1 MKTFRIFSTGIAGA
15 LCVLLGCSRGLRA
28 QSVILTSDRQLEE
41 LTDPDKKIDM
51 STGFTPVI
59 RSLRETCEQGKSYG
73 SRELI
78 VAFDEFF
85 RQYRRDAG
93 SERRLTPDM
102 DEYVDKIKKISDF
115 ASGYD
120 MGLCLSLLSPLEL
133 GPAYKAQ
140 TGHAGRWLAYKVGF
154 RDPGT
159 GRFSLPMGQQLEW
172 THNMGKTPG

>member
-59 RSLRETCEQGKSYG
+59 RSLRRNLRAGQKLRLSGAD
-73 SRELI
+73 RRFRR
-78 VAFDEFF
+78 VF

-93 SERRLTPDM
+93 LER
-102 DEYVDKIKKISDF
+102 
-115 ASGYD
+115 G
-120 MGLCLSLLSPLEL
+120 
-133 GPAYKAQ
+133 
-140 TGHAGRWLAYKVGF
+140 
-154 RDPGT
+154 
-159 GRFSLPMGQQLEW
+159 
-172 THNMGKTPG
+172 